1 VTTSIVIAAYD
12 SSLLSE
18 RGGLPTDSSLESV
31 VSYILMLDLKGS
43 SLSCQILSGALEQS
57 SRVSLLVIRVL

>member
-1 VTTSIVIAAYD
+1 VTTSIVVAAYD

-18 RGGLPTDSSLESV
+18 RGGVLTDSSLESV

-43 SLSCQILSGALEQS
+43 SLSWQILSGALEQS

>member
-1 VTTSIVIAAYD
+1 MTTSIVVAAYD

-18 RGGLPTDSSLESV
+18 RGGVLTDSSLKSV
-31 VSYILMLDLKGS
+31 VSYFLMLDLKGS
-43 SLSCQILSGALEQS
+43 SLSWQILSGALEQS

>member
-1 VTTSIVIAAYD
+1 MTTSIVIAAYD
-12 SSLLSE
+12 NSLLSE
-18 RGGLPTDSSLESV
+18 RGGVLTDSSLESV

-43 SLSCQILSGALEQS
+43 SLSWQILSGALEQS

>member
-1 VTTSIVIAAYD
+1 MTTSIVIAAYD

-18 RGGLPTDSSLESV
+18 RGGVLTDSSLESV

-43 SLSCQILSGALEQS
+43 SLCWQILSGALEQS

>member
-1 VTTSIVIAAYD
+1 VTTSIVVAVYD
-12 SSLLSE
+12 SSLLSQ
-18 RGGLPTDSSLESV
+18 RGAVLTDSSLESV

-43 SLSCQILSGALEQS
+43 SLSWQILSGALEQS